1 MTNSAQHRSWTYN
14 LRFRPAAAALTMAI
28 VFSLTVVVTQSAQAQ
43 TFTVLHNFTGGQD
56 GASPKAGVTMDG
68 AGNLYG
74 TTYSG
79 ASGYGTVYRLKRSG
93 SNWVFGPLYSFT
105 GGSDGANPSARV
117 IFGPDGA
124 LYGTTEYG
132 GTAGTVFK
140 LQPSAS
146 ACKAALCLW
155 TETVLHNFQAGADGA
170 NPGYGDLLFD
180 QAHNIYGTTIQGG
193 APHNAGTAYKLTPS
207 GSGYTESII
216 YGFGGG
222 NDGVGPHNGL
232 VFDSA
237 GNLYG
242 TTVQGGAN
250 GDGTVFQLVLG
261 ESGWTESVLYSFSNG
276 SAGVDPFAGLIFD
289 QSGNLYGAA
298 SDGGTAGQGTA
309 FELTPSDGSWTY
321 SVLYSF
327 TAPPGGFQ
335 CGPYSNLVMDKA
347 GNLYGT
353 TRCAGANGLGSVFKL
368 TLSGGSWT
376 YSALHDFTGG
386 SDGGYPLSNV
396 IFDTAGNLYGTAST
410 GGSHGDGVVWEITP

>member
-1 MTNSAQHRSWTYN
+1 MKNSAQHRSWISKPI
-14 LRFRPAAAALTMAI
+14 FQPATMAVAITI
-28 VFSLTVVVTQSAQAQ
+28 VLAIKAGFTRAAQAQ
-43 TFTVLHNFTGGQD
+43 TFTVLHNFTGKED
-56 GASPKAGVTMDG
+56 GATPKAGVTMDG

-74 TTYSG
+74 TTYTG
-79 ASGYGTVYRLKRSG
+79 GGGYGTVYRLKRSG
-93 SNWVFGPLYSFT
+93 SNWVFSPLYSF

-124 LYGTTEYG
+124 LYGTAEFG

-170 NPGYGDLLFD
+170 NPGYGDMLFD
-180 QAHNIYGTTIQGG
+180 QARDIYGTTIEGG
-193 APHNAGTAYKLTPS
+193 APHNAGMAYELTPA

-216 YGFGGG
+216 YSFGGG
-222 NDGVGPHNGL
+222 SDGVGPHNGL
-232 VFDSA
+232 IFDSV

-242 TTVQGGAN
+242 TTAQGGSSS
-250 GDGTVFQLVLG
+250 DGTVFQLALG
-261 ESGWTESVLYSFSNG
+261 ESGWTENLLSSFSNG

-289 QSGNLYGAA
+289 KAGNLYGAA

-309 FELTPSDGSWTY
+309 FELTPANGSWIY

-327 TAPPGGFQ
+327 SAPPGGFQ
-335 CGPYSNLVMDKA
+335 CGPYSTLVMDQA

-368 TLSGGSWT
+368 TPTGGGWIYT
-376 YSALHDFTGG
+376 ALHDFTGG

-396 IFDTAGNLYGTAST
+396 IFDTTGNLYGTAST

>member
-1 MTNSAQHRSWTYN
+1 MTNSAQHRSWI
-14 LRFRPAAAALTMAI
+14 FKPIFQPATMA
-28 VFSLTVVVTQSAQAQ
+28 VVTIVLAITAGLTQAAQAQ
-43 TFTVLHNFTGGQD
+43 TFTVLHNFTGGED
-56 GASPKAGVTMDG
+56 GAAPKAGVTMDG

-74 TTYSG
+74 TTYTG
-79 ASGYGTVYRLKRSG
+79 GGGYGTVYRLKRSG
-93 SNWVFGPLYSFT
+93 SNWVFSPLYSFG

-124 LYGTTEYG
+124 LYGTTEFG

-180 QAHNIYGTTIQGG
+180 QAHDIYGTTIEGG
-193 APHNAGTAYKLTPS
+193 APHNAGTAYELTPA

-216 YGFGGG
+216 YSFGGG
-222 NDGVGPHNGL
+222 SDGVGPHNGL
-232 VFDSA
+232 IFDSV

-242 TTVQGGAN
+242 TTAQGGSS
-250 GDGTVFQLVLG
+250 GDGTVFQLAWG
-261 ESGWTESVLYSFSNG
+261 GSGWTEGLLYSFSNG

-289 QSGNLYGAA
+289 KAGDLYGAA
-298 SDGGTAGQGTA
+298 SDGGTSGQGTA
-309 FELTPSDGSWTY
+309 FELTLANGSWIY

-327 TAPPGGFQ
+327 SAPPGGFQ
-335 CGPYSNLVMDKA
+335 CGPYSTLVMDQA
-347 GNLYGT
+347 RNLYGT

-368 TLSGGSWT
+368 TPSDGGWIYT
-376 YSALHDFTGG
+376 ALHDFTGG

-396 IFDTAGNLYGTAST
+396 IFDTTGNFYGTAST